1 MGPLRARSPGFSA
14 TSFPASGTRCRCH
27 IHPMA
32 VPLPPASNLHAI
44 LLVTKS
50 RSLGPRL
57 VFHYPPLSPSAAA
70 LAAAKDPAW
79 FRHDTSTASVDS
91 RSSDSDWDSSGDSD
105 DDNDIEIG

>member
-1 MGPLRARSPGFSA
+1 MCVC
-14 TSFPASGTRCRCH
+14 ASSM
-27 IHPMA
+27 HPMA

-91 RSSDSDWDSSGDSD
+91 RSSDSDWDSSTDSD
-105 DDNDIEIG
+105 DENDIEIGSRTSGGR